1 MEKMNRMRIPIIIW
15 SIISLAY
22 APVMIYIVATKLVIH
37 WDGSIINVVYAIA
50 SFLVAA
56 FIFERKNK
64 AIEKLRDEYK
74 LNYVAGILDSLF
86 PGVYY
91 EPDESIPRQYL
102 ADTKMVYLGDRYSG
116 EDYVR
121 ARYKNV
127 LFQQSDLLIQALN
140 QEGRRKYKREDTK
153 ARGSNSDYF
162 VCFRGRWMIFD
173 FNKNFRSNVQ
183 IIQEGFRVPAPAGS
197 RRKKESPYD
206 PVTLESDKF
215 NKGFRVYAQNPHDA
229 FYILTPSF
237 MERIQALTAHN
248 KYKMMFCFSSNK
260 LHIAIHGGGNS
271 FEPGSVLKRFDDERV
286 KEAIWK
292 DIGSITQFVDELSL
306 DNNLFMN

>member
-22 APVMIYIVATKLVIH
+22 APVMIYIVVTKLVIH

-56 FIFERKNK
+56 FIFERKDK
-64 AIEKLRDEYK
+64 AIEKLRDDYK
-74 LNYVAGILDSLF
+74 LNYVSGILDSLF

-127 LFQQSDLLIQALN
+127 LFQQSDICIQQRKDKGKN
-140 QEGRRKYKREDTK
+140 IRGRKTERSTSAY
-153 ARGSNSDYF
+153 YI
-162 VCFRGRWMIFD
+162 CFIGRWMIFD

-183 IIQEGFRVPAPAGS
+183 IIQEGFLVPSPVGS

-206 PVTLESDKF
+206 PVTLESDNF
-215 NKGFRVYAQNPHDA
+215 NKEFRVYAQNPHDA

-271 FEPGSVLKRFDDERV
+271 FEPDSVLKRFDDERV
-286 KEAIWK
+286 NEAIWK